1 MAKIESIQIT
11 PKNFIHANKKKTTT
25 THRTLNA
32 ESLDYEGEPGEKNK
46 RKEIIGEAKFGMK

>member
-1 MAKIESIQIT
+1 MQI
-11 PKNFIHANKKKTTT
+11 KKKTPPP
-25 THRTLNA
+25 HRTLNA